1 MNSIVPTSPIDEN
14 HRWWMI
20 VSRLLERFAASS
32 SFHNASKV
40 VQRYPLF
47 NQFLIDTVS
56 ILVWYY
62 FDNLLLLRRVS
73 AKMDTI
79 TTSEACRGSLCLPS
93 SSSSCISLR
102 CGHCHLS
109 RVSLLHFVSRF
120 SFLHL
125 CPRCLVRFR
134 SIPFSL
140 SFEHCSFSSGLATS
154 YPCSLLAA
162 LSCGADS
169 RRGSE

>member
-1 MNSIVPTSPIDEN
+1 MRTIADE
-14 HRWWMI
+14 W
-20 VSRLLERFAASS
+20 
-32 SFHNASKV
+32 SFLGALRGLFDHNASKV

-79 TTSEACRGSLCLPS
+79 TTSRLLMFAIFLFLLHLASLWTLPS
-93 SSSSCISLR
+93 LWR
-102 CGHCHLS
+102 LT
-109 RVSLLHFVSRF
+109 FAFRF
-120 SFLHL
+120 SFLVSSPVSAL
-125 CPRCLVRFR
+125 PCTLP
-134 SIPFSL
+134 IDPFLSL

-162 LSCGADS
+162 LSYGTDS